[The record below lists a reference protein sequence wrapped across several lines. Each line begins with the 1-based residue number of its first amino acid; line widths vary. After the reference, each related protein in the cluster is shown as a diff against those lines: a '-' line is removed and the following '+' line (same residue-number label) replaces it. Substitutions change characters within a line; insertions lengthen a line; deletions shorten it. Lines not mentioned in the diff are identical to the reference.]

1 MVNENTLR
9 PLAAAPTTPTSS
21 TSQQSFDSQL
31 WTMPKRKAMSSAP
44 SNLPPAKSTKSAKH
58 MYTARETEWIVS
70 QLLDPEVCLLLQSH
84 KDITIR
90 GITKTRVH
98 ERIATNMERTFP
110 NIHVDGRQIKNK
122 ISRMKIHFR
131 AADAKKREPEF
142 ANLDEEQQ
150 KTLIEDI
157 CPFYFTLFDS
167 WGKCWIHTPTETE
180 NERQEAGEVEESQ
193 AEDLEDDDDNEEEE
207 EEEEEE
213 VRERRSKSQTR
224 GKRPATQPVFSQPG
238 PHEQEQGENV
248 IAGDYPQLQFHGEAL
263 ALRPTRPHSRP
274 PEKEQDDTRGEHPRA
289 QSHGQTP
296 TSRPTIAT
304 RPAPT
309 SSRPTDFQ
317 KRRHEQRQEQPPPT
331 TPELPNNVIPKTVMD
346 QINYLFAENTETRK
360 TDNAYDVKKLEARKM
375 ESAYELRRLE
385 ASILEK
391 KYDHERR
398 MMMDRFEHE
407 RMMAQIHAETR
418 DHERRRA
425 LIEAEQRDQD
435 RSLRR
440 RELDVLAR
448 EQTLQ
453 LGFMRQYFVDRGLSI
468 PGDTPSRPMPPPPM
482 PRPPMSPPSHP
493 SSSHLSS
500 SHRSSSHRS
509 SSHPSHPSQPS
520 HRRPSE
526 PNPPSSSPSPSNLSQ
541 NPSVTNGSPL
551 SRSS

>member
-9 PLAAAPTTPTSS
+9 PLAATPTAPTSS

-31 WTMPKRKAMSSAP
+31 WTIPKRKAMSSAP
-44 SNLPPAKSTKSAKH
+44 SNLPPAKSIKSAKH
-58 MYTARETEWIVS
+58 MYTARETEWIAA
-70 QLLDPEVCLLLQSH
+70 QLQDPEVCLLLQSD
-84 KDITIR
+84 KGVTIR

-110 NIHVDGRQIKNK
+110 NVHVDGRQIKNK

-142 ANLDEEQQ
+142 ASLDEEQQ

-157 CPFYFTLFDS
+157 CPFYFSLHDS
-167 WGKCWIHTPTETE
+167 WGKCWTRTPTETE
-180 NERQEAGEVEESQ
+180 NERQKTGEVEESQ
-193 AEDLEDDDDNEEEE
+193 AEDREDDDDDDEEEE
-207 EEEEEE
+207 EEEKEEE
-213 VRERRSKSQTR
+213 VWERRSKSQTR
-224 GKRPATQPVFSQPG
+224 GKQPVTRPVFPQPG
-238 PHEQEQGENV
+238 SHGQEQEENV
-248 IAGDYPQLQFHGEAL
+248 IAGDYPQLQFRGQAL
-263 ALRPTRPHSRP
+263 ALRPIRPLSRP
-274 PEKEQDDTRGEHPRA
+274 PEQEQDDTRGERPRT
-289 QSHGQTP
+289 QSHGQAS

-304 RPAPT
+304 RPAST
-309 SSRPTDFQ
+309 SSRPTDYQ
-317 KRRHEQRQEQPPPT
+317 KRRLEQMQEQPSPT

-346 QINYLFAENTETRK
+346 QINYLFAESTETRK
-360 TDNAYDVKKLEARKM
+360 SDSAYDTKKLEARKM

-391 KYDHERR
+391 KNDHERR

-440 RELDVLAR
+440 QELDVLAR

-453 LGFMRQYFVDRGLSI
+453 LGFMRQYFVERGLPI
-468 PGDTPSRPMPPPPM
+468 PGDTPSRSMPPPPR

-493 SSSHLSS
+493 SSSYFSLHSQSS
-500 SHRSSSHRS
+500 R
-509 SSHPSHPSQPS
+509 
-520 HRRPSE
+520 RRPSE
-526 PNPPSSSPSPSNLSQ
+526 PNLPPPNPPPSNPPP
-541 NPSVTNGSPL
+541 NPSVTNGSPP
-551 SRSS
+551 SRSSKATQ